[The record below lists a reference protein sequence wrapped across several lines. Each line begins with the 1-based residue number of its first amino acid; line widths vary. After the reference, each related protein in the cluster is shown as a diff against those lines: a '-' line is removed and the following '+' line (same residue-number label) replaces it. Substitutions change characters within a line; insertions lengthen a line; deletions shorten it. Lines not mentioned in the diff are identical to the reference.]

1 MDIWC
6 SERAQPM
13 IAFSADSAS
22 ATTSMIVISQSSVLP
37 PLENTFPA
45 KVEKIVAGS
54 TSAGLLSALAPSTTM
69 KLIGIMV

>member
-6 SERAQPM
+6 SARAQPM
-13 IAFSADSAS
+13 IAFSTDSAS
-22 ATTSMIVISQSSVLP
+22 ATTSMIVISQSSLFA
-37 PLENTFPA
+37 LENTVPA

-69 KLIGIMV
+69 KLIGIIV